1 VDVDG
6 LVALEEHLHTK
17 VIGRGPPI
25 FNEMSACGPVG
36 KIRGGPSGPHATLAA
51 VLIATLI
58 CSDEACAEELD
69 LVADD
74 LDALDA
80 LDVAACDCGCTLVV
94 LSVSDWSPAE
104 LPLLV

>member
-1 VDVDG
+1 VFVCG
-6 LVALEEHLHTK
+6 HTAN
-17 VIGRGPPI
+17 G
-25 FNEMSACGPVG
+25 C
-36 KIRGGPSGPHATLAA
+36 GGPSGARATLAA

-80 LDVAACDCGCTLVV
+80 AICDCGCTLVM
-94 LSVSDWSPAE
+94 LSVSDWSRAE
-104 LPLLV
+104 LPLPV